1 MPFGS
6 EGKLWK
12 LSWPSP
18 RLAQAS
24 VALATSDAPPDNA
37 SRWQRQLVMNALP
50 LAMSLLLVGIA
61 TIGLLL
67 ISPLSPANLAPV
79 VYLIPVMVAAARW
92 GTWPAIVAAIASAA
106 AADFFFYPPFYS
118 FRLDDSQSVI
128 NLLVFLLV
136 ALISGDLTSRL
147 RREMETLRRREDEL
161 QYLYGFSRRLAS
173 CHTVTDL
180 TGAIQDYLSETFG
193 QHIAFF
199 LPASVTAS
207 QPVIGCAAPAI
218 IRDTA
223 ASMMEPGGAPSR
235 TIKEEAGKGLWL
247 LRSVVSG
254 EATHGVIAVDIGG
267 EPRAAIGERTHRFET
282 ILTEASQTLQR
293 LDIGGAMQEASH
305 RSKDQLLRDAFHGDL
320 SHELRSPLAAIRGS
334 ASVLEAMPSIRD
346 ENRAFPLVSTITN
359 EAERLDSFI
368 GNLLNATR
376 VSASDLRP
384 HLSCADPRDIVNA
397 AIRRRARQLAAHDVK
412 VGFDDDLPM
421 VNVDSALAE
430 EACGQLLENAA
441 KYSPPGSAISVAV
454 SAEGGHVI
462 LSISDSGAG
471 ITAEERAQLGRR
483 SFRGARHRDVVPGA
497 GLGFWIASTFLEAN
511 NGSID
516 IVSEGQGRGTTASI
530 ILPEARIDE
539 DDAGSAD
546 E

>member
-12 LSWPSP
+12 HSWPSL

-24 VALATSDAPPDNA
+24 VPLRAGGAPPDNA
-37 SRWQRQLVMNALP
+37 SRWPRQILTNALP
-50 LAMSLLLVGIA
+50 LAMALLLVGIA
-61 TIGLLL
+61 TIGLIL
-67 ISPLSPANLAPV
+67 INPLSPANLAPV
-79 VYLIPVMVAAARW
+79 VYLIPVMVAATRW

-136 ALISGDLTSRL
+136 ALISGDLMSRL
-147 RREMETLRRREDEL
+147 RREMETLRRHEDEL

-180 TGAIQDYLSETFG
+180 AGAIQDYLSETFG
-193 QHIAFF
+193 RHTAFF
-199 LPASVTAS
+199 LPISVTAS
-207 QPVIGCAAPAI
+207 QPAIAGAAPAI
-218 IRDTA
+218 IQNTA
-223 ASMMEPGGAPSR
+223 ASMMEPGGAHSR
-235 TIKEEAGKGLWL
+235 TIKDEAGKGLWL
-247 LRSVVSG
+247 LRAVVSG

-267 EPRAAIGERTHRFET
+267 EPRAAIGERTRRFET

-293 LDIGGAMQEASH
+293 LDIGGAMEEASH

-334 ASVLEAMPSIRD
+334 ASVLESMPSIRD
-346 ENRAFPLVSTITN
+346 EIRAFPLVSTITS

-376 VSASDLRP
+376 VSASDVRP

-397 AIRRRARQLAAHDVK
+397 ATRRRSRQLAAHDVK
-412 VGFDDDLPM
+412 VCFDDDLPM

-441 KYSPPGSAISVAV
+441 KYSAPGSTISVAV
-454 SAEGGHVI
+454 SAAGGHVTF
-462 LSISDSGAG
+462 SISDQGAG

-483 SFRGARHRDVVPGA
+483 SFRGARHREAVPGA
-497 GLGFWIASTFLEAN
+497 GLGFWIASTFVEAN
-511 NGSID
+511 DGSIG
-516 IVSEGQGRGTTASI
+516 IVSEGEGCGTTASI
-530 ILPEARIDE
+530 ILPEAMIDE
-539 DDAGSAD
+539 DAVGAAD